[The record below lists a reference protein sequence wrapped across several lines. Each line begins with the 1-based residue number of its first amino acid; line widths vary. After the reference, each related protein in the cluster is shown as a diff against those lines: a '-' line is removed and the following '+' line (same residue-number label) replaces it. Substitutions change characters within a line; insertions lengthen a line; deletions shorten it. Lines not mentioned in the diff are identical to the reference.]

1 MWKVVNLAAIS
12 VSADLLDLWFLGDL
26 LGIFCVSVEFVFFFG
41 VSVEFVFFFGADVFL
56 SLSWL
61 FGISSVS
68 VFISL
73 GVLDGMRYCG

>member
-26 LGIFCVSVEFVFFFG
+26 LGIFCTSVDLVFFF
-41 VSVEFVFFFGADVFL
+41 VVDVFL
-56 SLSWL
+56 SLLWL

-68 VFISL
+68 VSISL

>member
-1 MWKVVNLAAIS
+1 MWTVVNLAAIS

-26 LGIFCVSVEFVFFFG
+26 LGIFCTSVDLVFFFRVSVEFVFFSG
-41 VSVEFVFFFGADVFL
+41 VDVFL
-56 SLSWL
+56 SLLWL

-68 VFISL
+68 LSISL